1 MADSE
6 ISETEAS
13 AMKMQ
18 FLDGGR
24 LRMKRRV
31 FVPGSDREAMIEMP
45 VISTLFRHAKGNV
58 LFDTGC
64 HPSVATDAA
73 ARWGGMEKFMTP
85 IALPNQNVIN
95 SLSSAGLK
103 PEDIDIVVNSH
114 LHPDH
119 CGCNEFFT
127 RAQFFCHEAELA
139 AGTAEGA
146 DRMGYLRAEW
156 EHSMQ
161 FNAISGEL
169 DVFDDGRLV
178 TLHIPGHTPGSI
190 GLRAELEK
198 NGTYLIA
205 SDAVALERNLQH
217 DEAPLNAWNSDQLR
231 ASYETVRAEQTRG
244 SKIICGHDDNQWQRL
259 SNGAQVYD

>member
-1 MADSE
+1 
-6 ISETEAS
+6 
-13 AMKMQ
+13 MKMQ

-24 LRMKRRV
+24 LRMRRQV
-31 FVPGSDREAMIEMP
+31 FVPGAERDERIEVP

-73 ARWGGMEKFMTP
+73 SRWAGMEKFMTP
-85 IALPNQNVIN
+85 IAPPKQNVLN
-95 SLSSAGLK
+95 SLAAAGLK

-127 RAQFFCHEAELA
+127 RAQFFCHEEELA

-146 DRMGYLRAEW
+146 VKMGYLKAEW
-156 EHSMQ
+156 EHPMRMD
-161 FNAISGEL
+161 AISSEL

-190 GLRAELEK
+190 GLRAELEQS
-198 NGTYLIA
+198 GVYLIA
-205 SDAVALERNLQH
+205 SDAVALERNLDN
-217 DEAPLNAWNSDQLR
+217 DEVPRNARDPELLL
-231 ASYETVRAEQTRG
+231 ASYETVRAHQNRG
-244 SKIICGHDDNQWQRL
+244 AKIICGHDDEQWQRL
-259 SNGAQVYD
+259 SAGPQVYD